1 MPSHTASTH
10 QYRKFTKFVQDHKM
24 SDNEAEETD
33 DEAEETDDEAEE
45 TDDEAEETDDEAE
58 ETDDEGSLT
67 VHEDI
72 DTETMSEADTGTL
85 RSPQTQRSS
94 RTGKKRNRQSDE
106 WEDTMGV
113 GSQRLRKSVNTRG

>member
-24 SDNEAEETD
+24 SDN
-33 DEAEETDDEAEE
+33 
-45 TDDEAEETDDEAE
+45 EAEETDDEAE